1 MEPEGNVEILGVDIE
16 GQESPPQ
23 FVDINDPD
31 IPQDPSLIAPE
42 VPADTYGTTQVSAP
56 STEGPHISTKV
67 RS

>member
-1 MEPEGNVEILGVDIE
+1 ME
-16 GQESPPQ
+16 GQESPSQ
-23 FVDINDPD
+23 IDDIDDNE

-56 STEGPHISTKV
+56 SIEGPHISTKV